1 MKKKIIINFMSLIV
15 IIKNFIIKIMT
26 TRESI
31 NLFQSNVKKII
42 MEEIWKIILI
52 TLKKI
57 AKVEN

>member
-1 MKKKIIINFMSLIV
+1 MNKKIIINFMSLMV
-15 IIKNFIIKIMT
+15 IMKNFIIKIMT

>member
-1 MKKKIIINFMSLIV
+1 MSLMV
-15 IIKNFIIKIMT
+15 IMKNFIIKIMT